1 MAACW
6 YASHALFPPEQHV
19 KIHEY
24 QAKEILAKQGVAV
37 PKGRV
42 AATPAEAR
50 AIAQQ
55 LGGKVVVKAQ
65 IHAGGRGKGRLVGA
79 AETASMY
86 EKLRR
91 DPANNAGQ
99 VKGDRVGGVR
109 LASTAEEA
117 EREAANILGKHLV
130 SIQTGPEGKLV
141 KHVLVEEQ
149 SAVAKEYYLAIIID
163 GQQGCPLIMAS
174 TEGGQEIEVVA
185 HNNPGAIVR
194 VPVNPVTG
202 FEPYIARQ
210 LAARLGLKDDQA
222 AQFGK
227 LVEGLYNAFVASDAS
242 LAEINPLVVTE
253 EGRVL
258 ALDAKLNVDD
268 NALFR
273 HKEIEALR
281 DKDEEDPLEV
291 LAGELGVANFIKL
304 DGNIG
309 CVVNGAGLAM
319 ATMDTIKLAGGE
331 PANFLD
337 IGTVNDPQRVVN
349 ALKVI
354 IEDPSVKAILVNI
367 FGGMARVDIIAQGVI
382 DAHKQINVRV
392 PVVMRLVGT
401 NLAEGEKLIQESG
414 LPVIRAS
421 GLAEA
426 AKKAVEAAGAR

>member
-1 MAACW
+1 M
-6 YASHALFPPEQHV
+6 

-24 QAKEILAKQGVAV
+24 QAKELFAKYGVAV

-42 AATPAEAR
+42 ASTPAEAQT
-50 AIAQQ
+50 IAQE

-65 IHAGGRGKGRLVGA
+65 IHAGGRGKGRIVDGSQTAEMYQKLV
-79 AETASMY
+79 S
-86 EKLRR
+86 

-99 VKGDRVGGVR
+99 VKGDRIGGVR
-109 LASTAEEA
+109 LASTADEA
-117 EREAANILGKHLV
+117 GREAANILGKHLV
-130 SIQTGPEGKLV
+130 SIQTGPEGKVV
-141 KHVLVEEQ
+141 KNVLVEEQ

-163 GQQGCPLIMAS
+163 GAQGCPLIMAS

-185 HNNPGAIVR
+185 HTNPDAIVR
-194 VPVNPVTG
+194 VPVNPVAG
-202 FEPYIARQ
+202 FQPYIGRE
-210 LAARLGLKDDQA
+210 LAAALGLKDDQA

-227 LVEGLYNAFVASDAS
+227 LVEGLYEVSAKSDAS
-242 LAEINPLVVTE
+242 LVEVNPLVVTE
-253 EGRVL
+253 DGKVL
-258 ALDAKLNVDD
+258 ALDGKLTIDD

-273 HKEIEALR
+273 HKDLAALR

-291 LAGELGVANFIKL
+291 LAQDLGVANFIKL

-354 IEDPSVKAILVNI
+354 LEDPSVKAILVNI
-367 FGGMARVDIIAQGVI
+367 FGGMARVALIAQGVI
-382 DAHKQINVRV
+382 DAHKQLKIDV
-392 PVVMRLVGT
+392 PVVMRLIGT
-401 NLAEGEKLIQESG
+401 NLAEGEKLVNESG
-414 LPVIRAS
+414 LPLIRAD

-426 AKKAVEAAGAR
+426 AKKAVEAANKAA

>member
-1 MAACW
+1 M
-6 YASHALFPPEQHV
+6 

-24 QAKEILAKQGVAV
+24 QAKELFAKYGVPV
-37 PKGRV
+37 PRGRV
-42 AATPAEAR
+42 AHTPGEAR
-50 AIAQQ
+50 AIAQE

-65 IHAGGRGKGRLVGA
+65 IHAGGRGKGRLVEA
-79 AETASMY
+79 SETASMY
-86 EKLRR
+86 QRLIA
-91 DPANNAGQ
+91 DSANNAGQ
-99 VKGDRVGGVR
+99 VKGERVGGVR
-109 LASTAEEA
+109 LASTADEA

-141 KHVLVEEQ
+141 KNVLVEEQ
-149 SAVAKEYYLAIIID
+149 SAVAKEYYLAIIVD
-163 GQQGCPLIMAS
+163 GAKGCPLIMAS

-185 HNNPGAIVR
+185 HTNPDAIVR
-194 VPVNPVTG
+194 VPVNPVSG
-202 FEPYIARQ
+202 FQGFVGRE
-210 LAARLGLKDDQA
+210 LAARLGLTGDQVT
-222 AQFGK
+222 QFGK
-227 LVEGLYNAFVASDAS
+227 LAEGLYNAATRSDAS
-242 LAEINPLVVTE
+242 LVEVNPMVVTE
-253 EGRVL
+253 DGRVL
-258 ALDAKLNVDD
+258 ALDAKCNIDD

-273 HKEIEALR
+273 HKDLADLR

-291 LAGELGVANFIKL
+291 LAQELGVANFIKL

-354 IEDPSVKAILVNI
+354 LEDTSVKAILVNI

-382 DAHKQINVRV
+382 DAHKQMKIDV
-392 PVVMRLVGT
+392 PVVMRLIGT
-401 NLAEGEKLIQESG
+401 NLAEGEKLVNESG
-414 LPVIRAS
+414 LPLIRAT

-426 AKKAVEAAGAR
+426 AKKAVEAANRAA

>member
-1 MAACW
+1 
-6 YASHALFPPEQHV
+6 
-19 KIHEY
+19 
-24 QAKEILAKQGVAV
+24 
-37 PKGRV
+37 
-42 AATPAEAR
+42 
-50 AIAQQ
+50 
-55 LGGKVVVKAQ
+55 
-65 IHAGGRGKGRLVGA
+65 
-79 AETASMY
+79 
-86 EKLRR
+86 
-91 DPANNAGQ
+91 
-99 VKGDRVGGVR
+99 
-109 LASTAEEA
+109 
-117 EREAANILGKHLV
+117 
-130 SIQTGPEGKLV
+130 
-141 KHVLVEEQ
+141 VLVEEQ

-202 FEPYIARQ
+202 FEPYIGRQ

-227 LVEGLYNAFVASDAS
+227 LVEGLYNAFVASDGS

-253 EGRVL
+253 DGHVL

-382 DAHKQINVRV
+382 DAHKQINVGV

>member
-1 MAACW
+1 M
-6 YASHALFPPEQHV
+6 

-24 QAKEILAKQGVAV
+24 QAKELFAKYGVPV
-37 PKGRV
+37 PRGRV
-42 AATPAEAR
+42 AHTPGEAR
-50 AIAQQ
+50 AIAQE

-65 IHAGGRGKGRLVGA
+65 IHAGGRGKGRLVEA
-79 AETASMY
+79 SETASMY
-86 EKLRR
+86 QRLIA
-91 DPANNAGQ
+91 DSANNAGQ
-99 VKGDRVGGVR
+99 VKGERVGGVR
-109 LASTAEEA
+109 LASTADEA

-141 KHVLVEEQ
+141 KNVLVEEQ
-149 SAVAKEYYLAIIID
+149 SAVAKEYYLAIIVD
-163 GQQGCPLIMAS
+163 GAKGCPLIMAS

-185 HNNPGAIVR
+185 HTNPDAIVR
-194 VPVNPVTG
+194 VPVNPVSG
-202 FEPYIARQ
+202 FQGFVGRE
-210 LAARLGLKDDQA
+210 LAARLGLTGDQVT
-222 AQFGK
+222 QFGK
-227 LVEGLYNAFVASDAS
+227 LAEGLYNAATQSDAS
-242 LAEINPLVVTE
+242 LVEVNPMVVTE
-253 EGRVL
+253 DGRVL
-258 ALDAKLNVDD
+258 ALDAKCNIDD

-273 HKEIEALR
+273 HKDLADLR

-291 LAGELGVANFIKL
+291 LAQELGVANFIKL

-354 IEDPSVKAILVNI
+354 LEDTSVKAILVNI

-382 DAHKQINVRV
+382 DAHKQMKIDV
-392 PVVMRLVGT
+392 PVVMRLIGT
-401 NLAEGEKLIQESG
+401 NLAEGEKLVNESG
-414 LPVIRAS
+414 LPLIRAT

-426 AKKAVEAAGAR
+426 AKKAVEAANRAA